1 MGRVLLLATTTGYQT
16 RAFGEAAER
25 LGVELVFATDRCRGI
40 EDPWQDGAIPIRFYD
55 EDASVAAILAADNDR
70 PLDGVLVVGDRPT
83 VIAARVCE
91 ALGFPGHPHAAAAVA
106 RHKQR
111 TRERLRD
118 AGLPVPWFFAAAL
131 SSQPFALGVAPSALS
146 PAPSA
151 LSPQPLSFPC
161 VVKPVALSGSR
172 GVMRADDP
180 AGFAAAFERLRAL
193 MRSPEIRA
201 ERDEAHATAL
211 VEGFIPGRE
220 YAVEGLLHHGRLH
233 TLAIF
238 DKPDPLDGPFFEET
252 IYLTPSSAPAD
263 VQAAIVDGVRRAA
276 RAIGLQ
282 HGPLHAECR
291 VSPSSR
297 SGQPEVFVLEV
308 AGRPIGGLCA
318 RALRFEPVGTQIAN
332 PESQIPLE
340 ELLLRQALG
349 EDPASYQ
356 REATASGVMM
366 IPIPRRGVF
375 RGVEGVDA
383 ARRLPHVDEVRITA
397 KMDQL
402 LVPLPEGASYLGFIF
417 ARAAIR
423 ADVEQ
428 ALRAAHAALT
438 FIIDPEFPVLAPEQV
453 HYNVHHG

>member
-1 MGRVLLLATTTGYQT
+1 VPWWISVTLNAQLSTG
-16 RAFGEAAER
+16 
-25 LGVELVFATDRCRGI
+25 
-40 EDPWQDGAIPIRFYD
+40 
-55 EDASVAAILAADNDR
+55 SAAIADAPEVRKREPLA
-70 PLDGVLVVGDRPT
+70 
-83 VIAARVCE
+83 
-91 ALGFPGHPHAAAAVA
+91 F
-106 RHKQR
+106 
-111 TRERLRD
+111 
-118 AGLPVPWFFAAAL
+118 
-131 SSQPFALGVAPSALS
+131 S
-146 PAPSA
+146 PK
-151 LSPQPLSFPC
+151 PLSYPC
-161 VVKPVALSGSR
+161 VIKPVALSGSR

-180 AGFAAAFERLRAL
+180 AELAAAFERLRAL
-193 MRSPEIRA
+193 VRSPEIRA
-201 ERDEAHATAL
+201 ERDEAHETAL

-233 TLAIF
+233 VLAIL

-252 IYLTPSSAPAD
+252 IYLTPSSASAV
-263 VQAAIVDGVRRAA
+263 VQAAIVDGVTRAA
-276 RAIGLQ
+276 TAIGLQ

-318 RALRFEPVGTQIAN
+318 RALRFAPVGTQIPN

-340 ELLLRQALG
+340 GLLLRQALG
-349 EDPASYQ
+349 EDPAPYQ
-356 REATASGVMM
+356 REAIASGVMM

-383 ARRLPHVDEVRITA
+383 ARRLPHVDDVRITA
-397 KMDQL
+397 KTDQL

-438 FIIDPEFPVLAPEQV
+438 FIIDPELPVLAPGQV
-453 HYNVHHG
+453 HYNLHNG